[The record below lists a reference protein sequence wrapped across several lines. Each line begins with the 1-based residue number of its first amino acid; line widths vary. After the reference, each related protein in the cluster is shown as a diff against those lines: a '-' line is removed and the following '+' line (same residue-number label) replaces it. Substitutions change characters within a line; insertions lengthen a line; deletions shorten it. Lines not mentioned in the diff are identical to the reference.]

1 MSGCRC
7 SHSLRATQVRAD
19 LSVPAAVTVTVEP
32 ANTDDWEVVEQN
44 AEYLEDQILTQ
55 VLPSRT
61 LLCHPSS
68 SCERSTL

>member
-1 MSGCRC
+1 MVRVSRMSGYC
-7 SHSLRATQVRAD
+7 STHSLPATQVRAD

-55 VLPSRT
+55 VLHSQI
-61 LLCHPSS
+61 LAV
-68 SCERSTL
+68 